1 MTFFRRRDAPLLVIK
16 KFNKNQI
23 IFCQALFQKR
33 REVGGK
39 SLTLEDRIS
48 CVWMGVRDAS
58 SVLRTHLQTR
68 EITAGRTRGDWRIG
82 DYPSDFCFEPLRHCA
97 INVRIHTS
105 DIVICVLHRRHR
117 ATPGN
122 TVTQHTNVER
132 RCSAK
137 KKKSRRQAG
146 ELIFSFYVHC
156 CSYAKLPHCVA
167 FLNVSLL
174 LRMPGPMLF
183 FAEHLLFMLF
193 CHGLAPCCPVTST

>member
-1 MTFFRRRDAPLLVIK
+1 MLAE
-16 KFNKNQI
+16 
-23 IFCQALFQKR
+23 FC
-33 REVGGK
+33 V
-39 SLTLEDRIS
+39 RIYKH
-48 CVWMGVRDAS
+48 VRLQPVVRAVTDAS
-58 SVLRTHLQTR
+58 
-68 EITAGRTRGDWRIG
+68 EIVRRI
-82 DYPSDFCFEPLRHCA
+82 FCFEPLRHCA

-105 DIVICVLHRRHR
+105 DIIICVLHRRHR

-167 FLNVSLL
+167 FLNVSMLL
-174 LRMPGPMLF
+174 GMPGTLLF
-183 FAEHLLFMLF
+183 FAEHCLFALF
-193 CHGLAPCCPVTST
+193 CHCLAPCCWLLLHSAHVKISDVWMRTLVNGHKA

>member
-1 MTFFRRRDAPLLVIK
+1 MLSR
-16 KFNKNQI
+16 
-23 IFCQALFQKR
+23 
-33 REVGGK
+33 
-39 SLTLEDRIS
+39 
-48 CVWMGVRDAS
+48 
-58 SVLRTHLQTR
+58 VLRTHLQAR
-68 EITAGRTRGDWRIG
+68 EIAAGRTRGDWRIG
-82 DYPSDFCFEPLRHCA
+82 DYRCRIFCFEPLRHCA

-156 CSYAKLPHCVA
+156 CSYAKLPHCVT

-174 LRMPGPMLF
+174 FGMPGPL
-183 FAEHLLFMLF
+183 LLFRITSSFHVVLSRF
-193 CHGLAPCCPVTST
+193 CPVLPGHVYIVRM